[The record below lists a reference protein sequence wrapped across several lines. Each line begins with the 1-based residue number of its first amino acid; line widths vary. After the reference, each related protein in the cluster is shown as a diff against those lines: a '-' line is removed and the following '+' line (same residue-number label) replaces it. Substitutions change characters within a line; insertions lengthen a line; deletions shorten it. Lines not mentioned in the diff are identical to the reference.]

1 MLKWMQSQYRVS
13 QWIFNFKV
21 QNCILSGVQSVCSG
35 NFATVHLALYFI
47 FNYHIHTL
55 EKITNVF
62 WACNVVRLSKVICF
76 SRCSRLTPK
85 KENKQHASAMSLS
98 LFQPY
103 YSLASHFLFQWHFLW
118 AHLSL
123 YWFSTFFFWLRCLN
137 FNLLWLQYAF
147 LGLVLHTPTLFLFIH
162 FTTYHFLSWHTH
174 ICWIFIIS
182 KKG

>member
-1 MLKWMQSQYRVS
+1 MQSQYRVS

-85 KENKQHASAMSLS
+85 KENKQHASSNLI
-98 LFQPY
+98 L
-103 YSLASHFLFQWHFLW
+103 LL
-118 AHLSL
+118 HLI
-123 YWFSTFFFWLRCLN
+123 FFFNDISFEHTFHCID
-137 FNLLWLQYAF
+137 
-147 LGLVLHTPTLFLFIH
+147 LVHSF
-162 FTTYHFLSWHTH
+162 S
-174 ICWIFIIS
+174 
-182 KKG
+182 G

>member
-85 KENKQHASAMSLS
+85 KENKQHASSNLI
-98 LFQPY
+98 L
-103 YSLASHFLFQWHFLW
+103 LL
-118 AHLSL
+118 HLI
-123 YWFSTFFFWLRCLN
+123 FFFNDISFEHTFHCI
-137 FNLLWLQYAF
+137 NLVHSFSGWDVSISICFDYNMHFWVWFYIPQLCSFSSTLQLTISF
-147 LGLVLHTPTLFLFIH
+147 HGTHTFVEYLSSVRRVRLPTF
-162 FTTYHFLSWHTH
+162 
-174 ICWIFIIS
+174 
-182 KKG
+182 